1 MTGTAV
7 LAMAYGTPAGPEELE
22 AYYTHI
28 RRGRP
33 PTPELLAG
41 LRRRYEAIGGQSP
54 LLELTRAQVA
64 GLGRALAEAGRPD
77 ISVALGMKH
86 AAPFIEDAVADLLAA
101 GARRIVGLVLAPHYS
116 HLSVGEYAERARA
129 AAAGAAAQPVVSVV
143 SSWHLAPGYLDFLA
157 AALENALR
165 ALPAG
170 AGAGAHVLFT
180 AHSLPARIL
189 DDDDPYPAQLQETAA
204 AVAARTGL
212 ERWSV
217 AWQSAGRTPEPWLG
231 PDVLEALGDLA
242 AAGASAVV
250 VCPAGFISDHLEVL
264 YDLDVEASARARELG
279 IAFARTASPN
289 ADPRLLG
296 ALARVVLDELAR
308 DAAAA

>member
-1 MTGTAV
+1 
-7 LAMAYGTPAGPEELE
+7 MAYGTPAGPEELE

-101 GARRIVGLVLAPHYS
+101 GARRIVGLVRAPHYS